1 MALDDVLTTLASL
14 DERQSRVVELR
25 FFGGLSIEEI
35 AEVLNVSAGTVRRDW
50 SLARAW
56 LFRDLSRG

>member
-1 MALDDVLTTLASL
+1 MNDKAESL
-14 DERQSRVVELR
+14 SSG

-56 LFRDLSRG
+56 LFRELSRG